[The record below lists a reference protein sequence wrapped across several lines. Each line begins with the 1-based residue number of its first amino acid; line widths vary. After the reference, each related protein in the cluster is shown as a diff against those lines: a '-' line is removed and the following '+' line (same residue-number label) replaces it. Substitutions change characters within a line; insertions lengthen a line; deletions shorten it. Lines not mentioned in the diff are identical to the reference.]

1 MSARPA
7 GKGFAGA
14 RAAQALGRLFGGDL
28 RADGI
33 RAGCAAAYIKGAFLG
48 GGSCI
53 LPGKEG
59 GKTGYHLEFVFPA
72 RRAASDFRRLLEEN
86 DLLAKVVER
95 KDTAVVYIKSKETI
109 SDFLSAIGAESA
121 LKKFAEFVEKRD
133 EANRSNRA
141 ANCFS
146 GNADKSASAA
156 VRQVMAI
163 RRLAEAAPDS
173 VDGELKETAEARL
186 RWPSLSLQELADRLG
201 VSKSCLNHRLRRL
214 ESLAAKL
221 PGD

>member
-133 EANRSNRA
+133 EANRSNRRRQLLFGQRGQIGVRGRA
-141 ANCFS
+141 A
-146 GNADKSASAA
+146 GDGDPPPGGGGAGLGGRGIEGDGGGAA
-156 VRQVMAI
+156 A
-163 RRLAEAAPDS
+163 LA
-173 VDGELKETAEARL
+173 
-186 RWPSLSLQELADRLG
+186 
-201 VSKSCLNHRLRRL
+201 
-214 ESLAAKL
+214 L
-221 PGD
+221 PLFAGAGRPGWA